1 MLIVA
6 VGLFI
11 NEVVIRVV
19 EGEGGEE
26 WLIILGL

>member
-11 NEVVIRVV
+11 NAVVIRVV